1 MRIFTPLIFTTAVF
15 LACGGC
21 SPQTPGS
28 SSVETFP
35 GELSK
40 SQYDALGDE
49 QKYQVANKL
58 MATMF
63 KGVPVSEFFDVSLG
77 MSNPGLKQG
86 NNFLNNT
93 KRALSRN
100 LDTDDR
106 EVYDVIIDGYSA
118 TTNNPDDN
126 IPASYLFNNDRS
138 KQLPLARMYEYPVSK
153 DMFDHWVAYILTNT
167 ILFSPAEE
175 IDSASIY
182 DVNKVYNKLLADLRE
197 NKTIRQ
203 IVARHQRTQ
212 ENWRRFRSPEDNTR
226 EMIEIYLGLFDRDE
240 DVPRAA
246 IACQDLYLTDQ
257 DEGYELVSTG
267 FMNTRPQYV
276 LDTFV
281 TNCNDF
287 YDVVASHPLLIP
299 RVTTVLVE
307 YFFFTRSGE
316 DRLRIVGDIV
326 SGNPQTFQ
334 DVFKSILFSREYLL
348 NTERPKSIEENYFS
362 TAHQLKYEPRNNVF
376 TRMTADVNSMSF
388 KQMGWPVMS
397 LKLGRFSGVPTNAYS
412 FANYHKT
419 IHTNLM
425 LDNSRWD
432 EGIGS
437 INRSSGIPDRNA
449 DVTEDP
455 GNQPANLSAN
465 STLADIEAYNNAM
478 NDYNAQLEAHEISL
492 AVYQKRLESY
502 QQEQA
507 RYQAVS
513 QMSINDYIDYV
524 FMTGITR
531 RATDEE
537 KAEMYGYFSSNGY
550 LTTNADGIEVLA
562 SSRFDDAAE
571 DMLDYMARLSEQYY
585 FKAIN

>member
-1 MRIFTPLIFTTAVF
+1 MRIIKPLIITAVAL
-15 LACGGC
+15 LAGWSC
-21 SPQTPGS
+21 SPQTPSGS
-28 SSVETFP
+28 AAESYP
-35 GELSK
+35 GELTK
-40 SQYDALGDE
+40 SQYDALSNE

-58 MATMF
+58 MGTMF
-63 KGVPVSEFFDVSLG
+63 KGVPVSDFFDITAG
-77 MSNPGLKQG
+77 MSNLQLKQG
-86 NNFLNNT
+86 RNFLSNT
-93 KRALSRN
+93 KTALSHN

-126 IPASYLFNNDRS
+126 ISAKYSFDGSRS
-138 KQLPLARMYEYPVSK
+138 KQLPMARMYEYPVSK
-153 DMFDHWVAYILTNT
+153 DMFDHWIAYVLTNT

-182 DVNKVYNKLLADLRE
+182 DVNKVYNKLLADLHE

-257 DEGYELVSTG
+257 NEGYELVSTG

-281 TNCNDF
+281 TTCNDF

-307 YFFFTRSGE
+307 YFFFTRTSE
-316 DRLRIVGDIV
+316 ERLKIVSDIV
-326 SGNPQTFQ
+326 AGNPQTFQ
-334 DVFKSILFSREYLL
+334 DVFKSILFSKEYLL

-362 TAHQLKYEPRNNVF
+362 TAHQLKYEPASNIFRN
-376 TRMTADVNSMSF
+376 MTSNTNGMSF

-397 LKLGRFSGVPTNAYS
+397 LKLGRFTGVPTNAYS

-419 IHTNLM
+419 LHNNLM
-425 LDNSRWD
+425 LDNGRWD
-432 EGIGS
+432 EGLGA
-437 INRSSGIPDRNA
+437 RDRTSGIPDETT
-449 DVTEDP
+449 DVTPDP
-455 GNQPANLSAN
+455 GSPPANLSAN
-465 STLADIEAYNNAM
+465 ATLADIEAYNIAL
-478 NDYNAQLEAHEISL
+478 DAYNAQLLAHDISL
-492 AVYQKRLESY
+492 AVYQKRLASY
-502 QQEQA
+502 QEEQE
-507 RYQAVS
+507 RYQDVS
-513 QMSINDYIDYV
+513 QMSINDFIDFV
-524 FMTGITR
+524 FLSGIER
-531 RATDEE
+531 RATDAE
-537 KAEMYGYFSSNGY
+537 KTDMYTLFSSNGY
-550 LTTNADGIEVLA
+550 LTTNSDGVEVMR
-562 SSRFDDAAE
+562 SSSFDNAAE
-571 DMLDYMARLSEQYY
+571 DMLDYMARLTEQYY
-585 FKAIN
+585 FRAIN